1 MANDS
6 SLLPTTPA
14 APVAAVLTTSSAGT
28 GATANNAIAYDYS
41 PHLIRI
47 VTALEQVSLSMAFI
61 ADKIDNVSDKLTD
74 LATQSSIQNSILSS
88 MYAAITPGSTT
99 IGAILS
105 DIAQAS
111 ENIAQASENS
121 AQSLADMSVAITP
134 GSTTI
139 GAILSDIAQASEN
152 SAQSLA
158 GIYDRSKGDGIHMKG
173 PQDWIGL
180 ISTYKLYIENAGPEK
195 ITLAEFEA
203 FYNKIKDL
211 PKDF

>member
-111 ENIAQASENS
+111 EN
-121 AQSLADMSVAITP
+121 
-134 GSTTI
+134 
-139 GAILSDIAQASEN
+139 